1 MSENRKYEVN
11 SIPKYGAHEAGK
23 LLLLR
28 IFIVALSLY
37 VLWVNAENSK
47 AFFSTLFTFSLS
59 QLLYALSLRAQ
70 DAIRQVVEFVA
81 LFFIGV
87 LVFASTIGLFGGLV
101 IVPTEVGYVIS
112 LVKSTQQIYLFRS
125 ESLVYVS
132 GIILLFVYVI
142 EWCTSWFS
150 VAKWVTAEN
159 NSRESNTKGR
169 D

>member
-1 MSENRKYEVN
+1 MAENRKYEVT
-11 SIPKYGAHEAGK
+11 SVPKYGAHEAGK

-28 IFIVALSLY
+28 IFLVSLSLY

-47 AFFSTLFTFSLS
+47 AFFSTLFIFSLS
-59 QLLYALSLRAQ
+59 QLLYALSLRAL
-70 DAIRQVVEFVA
+70 DTIRQVVEFVA

-87 LVFASTIGLFGGLV
+87 LVFVSTIGLFGGLV
-101 IVPTEVGYVIS
+101 IIPTEVGYMIS

-125 ESLVYVS
+125 ESFVYVS
-132 GIILLFVYVI
+132 GIVLLFMYII

-150 VAKWVTAEN
+150 VARWATAEN

>member
-1 MSENRKYEVN
+1 MAENREYEVT

-70 DAIRQVVEFVA
+70 DAIRQVVGFVA

-87 LVFASTIGLFGGLV
+87 LVFTSTIGLFGGLV
-101 IVPTEVGYVIS
+101 IIPTEVGYMIS

-125 ESLVYVS
+125 ESFIYIS

-150 VAKWVTAEN
+150 VAKWITA
-159 NSRESNTKGR
+159 NSRDSNTKGR